1 MRHFSFT
8 SLIIYNMHYQYF
20 FMLLWLYD
28 DLWTLIF
35 LMEWN
40 KIKLDILLE
49 LELTQ
54 LSVSGPTA
62 TTRCSGRGTTTGS
75 RTSSTSWQPTACSTP
90 RWGVRH
96 VRLHNQLFILI
107 QIHIEASPE
116 TDLHCAAGR
125 LLPGHVPDRGP
136 AADVPQLRGGRLL
149 GAESADVLPQ
159 VQYARILHPRLS

>member
-1 MRHFSFT
+1 
-8 SLIIYNMHYQYF
+8 
-20 FMLLWLYD
+20 
-28 DLWTLIF
+28 
-35 LMEWN
+35 MEWN

-49 LELTQ
+49 LELTE

-75 RTSSTSWQPTACSTP
+75 RTSSTSWPPTACSTP

-96 VRLHNQLFILI
+96 VTESLCTIIYSASN
-107 QIHIEASPE
+107 IEASPE
-116 TDLHCAAGR
+116 TDLHCAAGW